1 MSCLPILIP
10 IKFKNFIKLPKKF
23 CQIWFISKI
32 SSCQN
37 FFSQGIVGYFF
48 RSGVREKC
56 FKIIIPNH
64 FQFSFSKKFSKFI
77 MCTGKKCFFSKGVN
91 NTLNKMH
98 GKKQRLCFI
107 FSQKYLNHLD
117 QNKMKLNQKVADF
130 LNSIFMYLA
139 QMLICYLKTMF
150 EKIVL
155 LYYVQKC
162 LIYNIL
168 EKLFSS

>member
-1 MSCLPILIP
+1 
-10 IKFKNFIKLPKKF
+10 
-23 CQIWFISKI
+23 
-32 SSCQN
+32 
-37 FFSQGIVGYFF
+37 
-48 RSGVREKC
+48 
-56 FKIIIPNH
+56 
-64 FQFSFSKKFSKFI
+64 
-77 MCTGKKCFFSKGVN
+77 
-91 NTLNKMH
+91 MH
-98 GKKQRLCFI
+98 GKKQRLGFI